1 MVLAKNSRYGIFMKE
16 NNSILSLVPN
26 ILTLFRSFAA
36 IMLPLIIIYGD
47 EIGALIATPILI
59 LAGVSDYFDGFFAR
73 KYKVISNFG
82 KILDPV
88 ADKLL
93 VIGVIF
99 ALASENMFDYYY
111 SFLPALLIVLRE
123 ILISGLRESVSSY
136 RISLKVTLLAK
147 WKTTIQLIACG
158 SFLVWRS
165 NPFFFNT
172 EVLGLI
178 SYILLWIAGIITF
191 VTGLQYITKIIKFF
205 NKEINRE

>member
-1 MVLAKNSRYGIFMKE
+1 MNE
-16 NNSILSLVPN
+16 NNFIICLLPN
-26 ILTLFRSFAA
+26 ILTLFRSCAA
-36 IMLPLIIIYGD
+36 IILPLIIIYGG

-73 KYKVISNFG
+73 KYKVVSNFG

-99 ALASENMFDYYY
+99 ALASENMLDYYY
-111 SFLPALLIVLRE
+111 SFFPALLIVLRE
-123 ILISGLRESVSSY
+123 ILISGLRESISSY
-136 RISLKVTLLAK
+136 KISLEVTLLAK
-147 WKTTIQLIACG
+147 WKTTIQLVACG

-165 NPFFFNT
+165 NTFFYNN
-172 EVLGLI
+172 EILGLI

-191 VTGLQYITKIIKFF
+191 ITGLQYIIKIIKFF
-205 NKEINRE
+205 NK

>member
-1 MVLAKNSRYGIFMKE
+1 MNE
-16 NNSILSLVPN
+16 NNYIICLIPN

-36 IMLPLIIIYGD
+36 IILPLIIIYGG

-73 KYKVISNFG
+73 KYKVVSNFG
-82 KILDPV
+82 KILDPI

-99 ALASENMFDYYY
+99 SLASENMLDYYY
-111 SFLPALLIVLRE
+111 SFFPALLIVLRE
-123 ILISGLRESVSSY
+123 ILISGLRQSISSY
-136 RISLKVTLLAK
+136 KISLEVTLLAK

-165 NPFFFNT
+165 NTFFYNN
-172 EVLGLI
+172 EILGLI

-191 VTGLQYITKIIKFF
+191 ITGLQYIIKIIKFF
-205 NKEINRE
+205 NK

>member
-1 MVLAKNSRYGIFMKE
+1 MNE
-16 NNSILSLVPN
+16 NNSILCLIPN
-26 ILTLFRSFAA
+26 ILTLFRSCAA
-36 IMLPLIIIYGD
+36 IILPLIIIYGG

-73 KYKVISNFG
+73 KYEVVSNFG

-99 ALASENMFDYYY
+99 ALASENMLDYYY
-111 SFLPALLIVLRE
+111 SFFPALLIILRE
-123 ILISGLRESVSSY
+123 ILISGLRESISSY
-136 RISLKVTLLAK
+136 KISLEVTLLAK
-147 WKTTIQLIACG
+147 WKTTIQLVACG

-165 NPFFFNT
+165 NTFFYNN
-172 EVLGLI
+172 EILGLI

-191 VTGLQYITKIIKFF
+191 ITGLQYIIKIIKFF
-205 NKEINRE
+205 NK

>member
-1 MVLAKNSRYGIFMKE
+1 MNE
-16 NNSILSLVPN
+16 NNSILCLIPN
-26 ILTLFRSFAA
+26 ILTLFRSCAA
-36 IMLPLIIIYGD
+36 IILPLIIIYGG

-73 KYKVISNFG
+73 KYKVVSNFG

-99 ALASENMFDYYY
+99 ALASENMLDYYY
-111 SFLPALLIVLRE
+111 SFFPALLIILRE
-123 ILISGLRESVSSY
+123 ILISGLRESISSY
-136 RISLKVTLLAK
+136 KISLEVTLLAK
-147 WKTTIQLIACG
+147 WKTTIQLVACG

-165 NPFFFNT
+165 NTFFYNN
-172 EVLGLI
+172 EILGLI

-191 VTGLQYITKIIKFF
+191 ITGLQYIIKIIKFF
-205 NKEINRE
+205 NK

>member
-1 MVLAKNSRYGIFMKE
+1 MNE
-16 NNSILSLVPN
+16 NNFILCLLPN
-26 ILTLFRSFAA
+26 ILTLFRSCAA
-36 IMLPLIIIYGD
+36 IILPLIIIYGG

-73 KYKVISNFG
+73 KYKVVSNFG

-99 ALASENMFDYYY
+99 ALASENMLDYYY
-111 SFLPALLIVLRE
+111 SFFPALLIVLRE
-123 ILISGLRESVSSY
+123 ILISGLRESISSY
-136 RISLKVTLLAK
+136 NISLKVTLLAK
-147 WKTTIQLIACG
+147 WKTTIQLVACG

-165 NPFFFNT
+165 NTFFYNN
-172 EVLGLI
+172 EILGLI

-191 VTGLQYITKIIKFF
+191 ITGLQYIIKIIKFF
-205 NKEINRE
+205 NK

>member
-1 MVLAKNSRYGIFMKE
+1 MNE
-16 NNSILSLVPN
+16 NNFILCLIPN

-36 IMLPLIIIYGD
+36 IILPLIIIYGG

-73 KYKVISNFG
+73 KYKVVSNFG

-99 ALASENMFDYYY
+99 ALASENMLDYYY
-111 SFLPALLIVLRE
+111 SFFPALLIVLRE
-123 ILISGLRESVSSY
+123 ILISGLRESISSY
-136 RISLKVTLLAK
+136 KISLEVTLLAK
-147 WKTTIQLIACG
+147 WKTTIQLVACG

-165 NPFFFNT
+165 NTFFYNN
-172 EVLGLI
+172 EILGLI

-191 VTGLQYITKIIKFF
+191 ITGLQYIIKIFKFF
-205 NKEINRE
+205 NK

>member
-1 MVLAKNSRYGIFMKE
+1 MNDKNFIVCV
-16 NNSILSLVPN
+16 VPN
-26 ILTLFRSFAA
+26 ILTLFRSCAA
-36 IMLPLIIIYGD
+36 IILPLIIIYGG

-73 KYKVISNFG
+73 KYKVVSNFG

-99 ALASENMFDYYY
+99 ALASENMLDYYY
-111 SFLPALLIVLRE
+111 SFFPALLIVLRE
-123 ILISGLRESVSSY
+123 ILISGLRESISDY
-136 RISLKVTLLAK
+136 KISLEVTLLAK
-147 WKTTIQLIACG
+147 WKTTIQLVACG

-165 NPFFFNT
+165 NTFFYNN
-172 EVLGLI
+172 EILGLI

-191 VTGLQYITKIIKFF
+191 ITGLQYIIKIIKFF
-205 NKEINRE
+205 NK